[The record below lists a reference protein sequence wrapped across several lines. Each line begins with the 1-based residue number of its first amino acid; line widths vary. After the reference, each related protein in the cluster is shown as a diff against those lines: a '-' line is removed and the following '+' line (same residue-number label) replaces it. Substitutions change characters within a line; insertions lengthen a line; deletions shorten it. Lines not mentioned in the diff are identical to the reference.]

1 MRLCH
6 IVNDILHY
14 ILNTKELLLIELLV
28 VVTVTMFDEFT
39 TKSNPVK
46 IIICDGG
53 SSGAGRVITLL
64 LRESMLITDLA

>member
-1 MRLCH
+1 MILCH
-6 IVNDILHY
+6 IVNNIFHY
-14 ILNTKELLLIELLV
+14 ILNTEELLLIELLL

-53 SSGAGRVITLL
+53 EQWSGESDNVIVETVN
-64 LRESMLITDLA
+64 AHY